1 MKRLRDTN
9 YGTGSPSGEGHG
21 GRRLEKRTDRRR
33 NRKAPTRPIRVLG
46 IVGGMGSGKSRVAQL
61 LAKRGATVIDA
72 DSVGHALLDQGPV
85 QETLVRKF
93 GTDILGPDLGD
104 GTRQIDRR
112 ALGAIVFANDD
123 ARKALEESLHPR
135 MRTTFERVISRLS
148 RQVSPK
154 PGALRLPPPIVVLD
168 AAVLYEAGWNDL
180 CDMVVFVDAPRKD
193 RIKRVKLQRDWTPD
207 EMDRREVAQWPLEL
221 KKNQSQIVIKNPDSE
236 DDVAL
241 EKEVDRIWARLNPST
256 KAAPAV
262 PRPKTAA
269 PDYSHLIEDE
279 IQELSPE
286 RPKQRRSGGRPPRPP
301 QK

>member
-93 GTDILGPDLGD
+93 GTDILGPDLGE

-154 PGALRLPPPIVVLD
+154 PGALTAHTLTI
-168 AAVLYEAGWNDL
+168 
-180 CDMVVFVDAPRKD
+180 PR
-193 RIKRVKLQRDWTPD
+193 ILLTTN
-207 EMDRREVAQWPLEL
+207 VA
-221 KKNQSQIVIKNPDSE
+221 KAS
-236 DDVAL
+236 
-241 EKEVDRIWARLNPST
+241 PST
-256 KAAPAV
+256 SSA
-262 PRPKTAA
+262 
-269 PDYSHLIEDE
+269 I
-279 IQELSPE
+279 INN
-286 RPKQRRSGGRPPRPP
+286 GRPDFATPSNTDNISRMLEIFLSTNRM
-301 QK
+301 

>member
-1 MKRLRDTN
+1 
-9 YGTGSPSGEGHG
+9 
-21 GRRLEKRTDRRR
+21 
-33 NRKAPTRPIRVLG
+33 
-46 IVGGMGSGKSRVAQL
+46 MGSGKSRVAQL

-112 ALGAIVFANDD
+112 ALGAIVFANED

-207 EMDRREVAQWPLEL
+207 EMDRREVAQWALQAAQRAKLGFRFLTGRALRTRAARPIARACARRSHPWYNVPHRAML
-221 KKNQSQIVIKNPDSE
+221 KGGRRVTKGVTQGPSARRNAASSSQR
-236 DDVAL
+236 L
-241 EKEVDRIWARLNPST
+241 WARKTRRACVSARMG
-256 KAAPAV
+256 AAGQLRGTRGAANSAPGSWRRPA
-262 PRPKTAA
+262 
-269 PDYSHLIEDE
+269 
-279 IQELSPE
+279 
-286 RPKQRRSGGRPPRPP
+286 
-301 QK
+301 